1 MRRSKTPVVV
11 AAAVVAAAV
20 TAVAAVVAGDDKDS
34 IQRWHWGGGGVNR
47 GGAAFDGNGNG
58 LWIGNCEAKMV
69 IDTSGGGW

>member
-1 MRRSKTPVVV
+1 MIKT
-11 AAAVVAAAV
+11 AFK
-20 TAVAAVVAGDDKDS
+20 GG
-34 IQRWHWGGGGVNR
+34 IGGGGVNG